1 MKKDKQISIFFGFIC
16 FILSFAI
23 ILQIRTLKTTNSP
36 FLKIEADN
44 ELRNEVLRLKE
55 KYDNASKQLVKRRYR
70 CNYE

>member
-55 KYDNASKQLVKRRYR
+55 KYDN
-70 CNYE
+70 E